1 MEPNDNRYL
10 SAMVKLCNNSYFLQ
24 SNAKF
29 RLYRSNFNGFNFLKL
44 DWDVPSLHGNS
55 GGLPSSNLNHR
66 LAYTHKQ
73 DQQTS
78 CPYLAIINI
87 FQSLHSRP
95 AITDKLYEREDSHL
109 FWANWHTA
117 QGQATVIAATSTSTR
132 DYRHRS
138 RRNNQVQLI
147 KSVDNKHVNI
157 WTPSGLISSSWEVK
171 RCAAFRPDVTRDRTK
186 RRMWQTIRLS
196 LLLQNHYLHG
206 KMEVDAGKVLHR
218 HRYYSVT

>member
-73 DQQTS
+73 DQQVSRTS
-78 CPYLAIINI
+78 
-87 FQSLHSRP
+87 R
-95 AITDKLYEREDSHL
+95 
-109 FWANWHTA
+109 
-117 QGQATVIAATSTSTR
+117 QAVHI
-132 DYRHRS
+132 
-138 RRNNQVQLI
+138 
-147 KSVDNKHVNI
+147 
-157 WTPSGLISSSWEVK
+157 
-171 RCAAFRPDVTRDRTK
+171 
-186 RRMWQTIRLS
+186 
-196 LLLQNHYLHG
+196 
-206 KMEVDAGKVLHR
+206 
-218 HRYYSVT
+218 